1 MSIVNNCRKIL
12 NNKLR
17 NVAKQKMKT
26 DTTLKRTVLDIK
38 YHFKKDSWSL
48 SYDTYLSMSGVD
60 NLLFIQA
67 LLLLKMKIYFCK
79 TKQEVLFKKES
90 K

>member
-1 MSIVNNCRKIL
+1 MYVVNNCRKIL
-12 NNKLR
+12 NNNLR
-17 NVAKQKMKT
+17 KVAKEKMKT
-26 DTTLKRTVLDIK
+26 DNTLKYIVLDIK

-48 SYDTYLSMSGVD
+48 SYDTYLSMSRVD
-60 NLLFIQA
+60 NLLFIQV

-79 TKQEVLFKKES
+79 IKQEVLFKKES